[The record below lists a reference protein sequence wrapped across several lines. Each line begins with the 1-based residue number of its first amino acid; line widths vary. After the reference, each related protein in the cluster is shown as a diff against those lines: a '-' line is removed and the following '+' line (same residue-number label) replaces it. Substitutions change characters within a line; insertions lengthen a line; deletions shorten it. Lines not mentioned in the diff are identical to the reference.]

1 MPEQVGTTHHVSW
14 PAAEST
20 ASRFLAGDRILIA
33 VEDLNG
39 LKSCSTICKFDNRVP
54 EGHLL
59 FRRPFASLCWP
70 MELLKGRGLSRA
82 SRYNRAQGGDN
93 GKLRI
98 VTDNS

>member
-1 MPEQVGTTHHVSW
+1 MPEQVGTMHHVSW

-20 ASRFLAGDRILIA
+20 ASRFLAGDRIRIA

-39 LKSCSTICKFDNRVP
+39 VKSCSTICKFDSRVP

-59 FRRPFASLCWP
+59 FRRPFASLFWP
-70 MELLKGRGLSRA
+70 MEPLKGRGLSKA
-82 SRYNRAQGGDN
+82 SSYNRAQGGDK

-98 VTDNS
+98 VTNHS